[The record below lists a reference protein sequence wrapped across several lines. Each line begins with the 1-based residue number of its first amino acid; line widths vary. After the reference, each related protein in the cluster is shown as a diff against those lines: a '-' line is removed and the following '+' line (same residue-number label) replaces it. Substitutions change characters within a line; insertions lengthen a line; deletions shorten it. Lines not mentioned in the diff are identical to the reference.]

1 MYQGDEEKL
10 ENAYRKFQNM
20 PSKATR
26 ATIVYAYC
34 SSFDLII
41 LLIGVAGDRH
51 INPEAIGEST

>member
-1 MYQGDEEKL
+1 MYQGQKEKL
-10 ENAYRKFQNM
+10 ENAYKSVRKFQNM

-34 SSFDLII
+34 TSFDLII

-51 INPEAIGEST
+51 INPEAI